1 MAPNL
6 YAHGHVPPGA
16 PPSRMSLRQTRA
28 DYEARRRRAENVRQ
42 NPANTPTNATD
53 DDLQSEANTTLSHR
67 GSTEVA
73 SAPES
78 ASEPRAQRRQ
88 SAAVEEQNILD
99 SPDAP
104 RMTRSG
110 SRASAIR
117 TTSTR
122 QERRSSPLK
131 RVEPVRWLE
140 LGSSENTSIQA
151 RRSDE
156 QVPETPA
163 PVSSDSSTTSESAS
177 PEGAHSPVP
186 NETVPTRVTAPA
198 EEDPNSSHD
207 YPFYEEAEAAVNN
220 SLDPIYPVIQRLAA
234 RAETDQNVRSLMR
247 ALAAGRTSS
256 AQRIEFQV
264 LMMEMDAL
272 DPPNVNVNHGKVDEG
287 NSFESDSDDKE
298 NRPPASARGCSN
310 NDKPTIERSSSQPR
324 QPLGLLPVPSEDD
337 GRATAQG

>member
-1 MAPNL
+1 MAPDP
-6 YAHGHVPPGA
+6 YARGPVPPGV
-16 PPSRMSLRQTRA
+16 PPSRMSLRRTKA
-28 DYEARRRRAENVRQ
+28 PRRRTQNARQ
-42 NPANTPTNATD
+42 NPADTPTNATN
-53 DDLQSEANTTLSHR
+53 DDLRSEANTTPSHR

-73 SAPES
+73 SSPEP

-88 SAAVEEQNILD
+88 TAAVEEQNIID

-104 RMTRSG
+104 RMLRSG
-110 SRASAIR
+110 SRAFAMRTPSA
-117 TTSTR
+117 R

-131 RVEPVRWLE
+131 RVEPVRQLE

-156 QVPETPA
+156 QVPKTPA
-163 PVSSDSSTTSESAS
+163 PVSSESSTTSESAS

-186 NETVPTRVTAPA
+186 NQTVSAPVTASA
-198 EEDPNSSHD
+198 EEDPNSSQD

-220 SLDPIYPVIQRLAA
+220 SLNPVYPVIQRLAA
-234 RAETDQNVRSLMR
+234 RAETDQNLRSLMR

-256 AQRIEFQV
+256 AQRVEFQI
-264 LMMEMDAL
+264 LMMEIDAL
-272 DPPNVNVNHGKVDEG
+272 DPPKVDVNHGKMDEG

-298 NRPPASARGCSN
+298 NRPPACARGCSS
-310 NDKPTIERSSSQPR
+310 NDKPTIERSSCQPR

-337 GRATAQG
+337 GRAIAQG